1 MKVDR
6 GWIWRVLLLTSLVA
20 TAIRAQDEQSDIPA
34 SDADELSLNEE
45 ELKVLMAEEEEE
57 EVTLVDK
64 DEVDVSGKDGGD
76 ENVSFQVSGGQY
88 FRLKLQQKERGGL

>member
-20 TAIRAQDEQSDIPA
+20 TAIRAQDEQ
-34 SDADELSLNEE
+34 NEE
-45 ELKVLMAEEEEE
+45 ELKVLMAEEEEEE

-64 DEVDVSGKDGGD
+64 DEVDVSGKGGGD

-88 FRLKLQQKERGGL
+88 FRQKLQQKEPGGL

>member
-20 TAIRAQDEQSDIPA
+20 TAIRAQDEQD
-34 SDADELSLNEE
+34 EE
-45 ELKVLMAEEEEE
+45 ELKVLMAEEEE

-64 DEVDVSGKDGGD
+64 DEVDVSGKGGGD

-88 FRLKLQQKERGGL
+88 FRQKLQQKERGGL

>member
-20 TAIRAQDEQSDIPA
+20 TAIRAQDEQ
-34 SDADELSLNEE
+34 NEE
-45 ELKVLMAEEEEE
+45 ELKVLMAEEEEEE

-64 DEVDVSGKDGGD
+64 DEVDVRGKGGGD

-88 FRLKLQQKERGGL
+88 FRQKLQQKEPGGL

>member
-20 TAIRAQDEQSDIPA
+20 TAIRAQDEQ
-34 SDADELSLNEE
+34 NEE
-45 ELKVLMAEEEEE
+45 ELKVLMAEEEEEEEE

-64 DEVDVSGKDGGD
+64 DEVDVSGKGGGD

-88 FRLKLQQKERGGL
+88 FRQKLQQKEPGGL